1 MFSSFVLQSTNQ
13 TIDGKNNFFDNNDF
27 WFVFLLFLT
36 KFFPGQVDE
45 DILTTWVLPA
55 AIDFSFLKWD

>member
-1 MFSSFVLQSTNQ
+1 MFSSFVLQSINR

-27 WFVFLLFLT
+27 WFLLLFLM
-36 KFFPGQVDE
+36 KFYPGQVDE